1 MVQNS
6 VKSSGTS
13 LFDQSTLKTV
23 VKNVVAK
30 EDRSRNLMIFGLEEV
45 ADEQI
50 NEKVGQVLLELGE
63 KPQLEACRLGKK
75 CSSGEQK
82 ARPVKVSVS
91 NSLIVKQIL
100 QKTRNLRSSDS
111 FKSVFIRADRSA
123 AERSKHRDLIQ
134 QMLKKKVVEPD
145 KTHYIRNGQLL
156 SSNKNTDNV
165 N

>member
-1 MVQNS
+1 
-6 VKSSGTS
+6 
-13 LFDQSTLKTV
+13 
-23 VKNVVAK
+23 
-30 EDRSRNLMIFGLEEV
+30 MIFGLEEV

-50 NEKVGQVLLELGE
+50 NEKVGQVLL
-63 KPQLEACRLGKK
+63 GKK

-82 ARPVKVSVS
+82 TQPVKVSVS
-91 NSLIVKQIL
+91 NSFIVQQIL
-100 QKTRNLRSSDS
+100 QKTRNLQSSDS

-134 QMLKKKVVEPD
+134 QMLKKKVEEPD

-156 SSNKNTDNV
+156 SSDKKTENV